1 MIILILR
8 ARFHRR
14 FGDDV
19 AVACGFG
26 VGGGA
31 QGRGVDV
38 AGAAALLGGGL
49 EGVGGFCG
57 AGGGK
62 GMGRERGEEGT
73 YAGAVGAI
81 PLIAQGPF
89 AHDLAVRVG
98 SAVRG
103 DVAGAAAA
111 VGGDGV
117 GGGHDSRVRLLGL
130 RCGNSMVVGVSVRAL
145 GGGLVVSFEWAV
157 KWGGVRL
164 MYLRCC
170 DGKAVDSW

>member
-1 MIILILR
+1 
-8 ARFHRR
+8 
-14 FGDDV
+14 
-19 AVACGFG
+19 
-26 VGGGA
+26 
-31 QGRGVDV
+31 
-38 AGAAALLGGGL
+38 
-49 EGVGGFCG
+49 
-57 AGGGK
+57 
-62 GMGRERGEEGT
+62 
-73 YAGAVGAI
+73 
-81 PLIAQGPF
+81 LIAQGPF
-89 AHDLAVRVG
+89 AHDLAVGVG

-157 KWGGVRL
+157 KRGGVRL

>member
-1 MIILILR
+1 MLPAPPR
-8 ARFHRR
+8 CGGGGVWWR
-14 FGDDV
+14 FGV
-19 AVACGFG
+19 L
-26 VGGGA
+26 VGG
-31 QGRGVDV
+31 
-38 AGAAALLGGGL
+38 
-49 EGVGGFCG
+49 
-57 AGGGK
+57 GGGK

-73 YAGAVGAI
+73 YASAVGAI
-81 PLIAQGPF
+81 PLIAHGPF

-157 KWGGVRL
+157 KRGRVRL